1 MDLQRDEGDGHRLS
15 LYWRLEHGHPFNQ
28 YDHTILAKSSL
39 KQKVQNDRNNI
50 LLCCHHDAIINI
62 TILAD

>member
-28 YDHTILAKSSL
+28 YDHTLNLFNSIASDIEVTS
-39 KQKVQNDRNNI
+39 NI
-50 LLCCHHDAIINI
+50 IQH
-62 TILAD
+62 